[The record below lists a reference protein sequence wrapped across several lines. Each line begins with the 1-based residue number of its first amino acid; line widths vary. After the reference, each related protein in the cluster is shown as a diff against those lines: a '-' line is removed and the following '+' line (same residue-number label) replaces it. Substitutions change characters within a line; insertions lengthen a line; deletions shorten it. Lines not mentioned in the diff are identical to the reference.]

1 MYVPV
6 RKDSQAIGL
15 LSIQSYTPNAYTE
28 EDLGTLQALAD
39 HCGGAL
45 ERIRAE
51 AALGE
56 SNERLR
62 LALAAGKMGTWT
74 RELDGQGRVLLSPEL
89 EAILGLQ
96 PGRVPGNGT
105 GALRVHPP
113 GRPRAGP
120 PGVCQGD

>member
-6 RKDSQAIGL
+6 RKDSEAIGL

-28 EDLGTLQALAD
+28 EDLSTLQALAD
-39 HCGGAL
+39 HCGSAL

-51 AALGE
+51 AALLE

-74 RELDGQGRVLLSPEL
+74 RGKGDGLMVC
-89 EAILGLQ
+89 
-96 PGRVPGNGT
+96 
-105 GALRVHPP
+105 
-113 GRPRAGP
+113 PRWKASLAS
-120 PGVCQGD
+120 V